1 MFPKRVSVIGAGA
14 CGTET
19 EAVAFRLG
27 ELIAQNGWL
36 LVCGGCLGVQRAAC
50 QGAKTAGGTTLGIL
64 PGLDFAQANEFVDF
78 PVITGL
84 GHMRNFLVVR
94 NGHVA
99 VAVEG
104 GAGTLS
110 EIGLALKSQVPVVAI
125 GKWSGIEGVHAAK
138 DADEAMAIARTLL
151 AQTQG

>member
-1 MFPKRVSVIGAGA
+1 MFQRRVSVIGAGV
-14 CGTET
+14 CGPET
-19 EAVAFRLG
+19 EAVALRLG
-27 ELIAQNGWL
+27 ELIARNGWL
-36 LVCGGCLGVQRAAC
+36 LVCGGRLGVQRAAC
-50 QGAKTAGGTTLGIL
+50 QGAKAAGGTTLGIL
-64 PGLDFAQANEFVDF
+64 PGLDFGQANEFVDF

-110 EIGLALKSQVPVVAI
+110 EIGLALKSHVPVVAI
-125 GKWSGIEGVHAAK
+125 GTWSGIEGVRAAA
-138 DADEAMAIARTLL
+138 DADAAIAMVRGLL